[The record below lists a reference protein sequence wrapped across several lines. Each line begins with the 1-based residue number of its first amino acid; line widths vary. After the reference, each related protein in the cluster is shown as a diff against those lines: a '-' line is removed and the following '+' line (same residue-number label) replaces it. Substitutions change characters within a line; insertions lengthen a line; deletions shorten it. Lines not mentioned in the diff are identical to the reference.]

1 MAGEPRVTAPKVM
14 SVLDDHLK
22 LHENK
27 IDPKVHNHH
36 IILFG
41 DKGDDGLC
49 ADVKEIKRGY
59 ATMKQ
64 IGIAIIIAI
73 ATNIL
78 VQFIK

>member
-1 MAGEPRVTAPKVM
+1 MAEQRITAPKVM
-14 SVLDDHLK
+14 DIVEKHLQ
-22 LHENK
+22 LHMDK
-27 IDPKVHNHH
+27 IDPKVHNHQ

-73 ATNIL
+73 ATNII

>member
-1 MAGEPRVTAPKVM
+1 MTTERITAPKVM
-14 SVLDDHLK
+14 GIIDKHLQV
-22 LHENK
+22 HADK

-41 DKGDDGLC
+41 EKGDDGLC

-64 IGIAIIIAI
+64 IGIAIFIAI
-73 ATNIL
+73 VTNII
-78 VQFIK
+78 VQFVK

>member
-1 MAGEPRVTAPKVM
+1 MTEPRMTATKVM
-14 SVLDDHLK
+14 GIIDKHLQV
-22 LHENK
+22 HADK
-27 IDPKVHNHH
+27 IDPKIHNHQ

-41 DKGDDGLC
+41 EKGDDGLC

-64 IGIAIIIAI
+64 IGIAIIIAVV
-73 ATNIL
+73 TNIV